1 MSSLERLYAP
11 PEIGA
16 PGKRAAQ
23 GRRRDLLLSGLFV
36 LAMALVAAGT
46 LALLTPG
53 LLGGAYRLHA
63 YFPHARGLTAGI
75 PVLQDGYVIGLVE
88 SVEPVFPGRDRA
100 AERCPAQ
107 TDGAARPSAL
117 PCFRARLRIGGDWP
131 ISADSRAQPGSAG
144 LLQGGAIL
152 VLPGASPVLLAPGDT
167 IAVAPGAPDLPA
179 QLAALTDSLQSLVDR
194 TIAPALASIQRQI
207 ETIGNLL
214 GTDAADPAD
223 RERLTGIFAN
233 LERLSADLE
242 QVVDPEKLTA
252 ILAAVAEVAENLKAV
267 TATLEG
273 RSEDIRQAVGQYGAL
288 AGDIQAVVK
297 ENRPALRS
305 SLDDTQFLLQQ
316 FATSLMPILANLE
329 DATRNLAALTRDLR
343 ANPGVI
349 IRGREVEPET
359 PWFR

>member
-1 MSSLERLYAP
+1 MSALERLYAP

-16 PGKRAAQ
+16 PGKRAGQ
-23 GRRRDLLLSGLFV
+23 RRRRDLILSGLFV
-36 LAMALVAAGT
+36 LAMALAALGT
-46 LALLTPG
+46 LALLIPG
-53 LLGGAYRLHA
+53 LLGGAYRIHA
-63 YFPHARGLTAGI
+63 YFPEARGLTAGI
-75 PVLQDGYVIGLVE
+75 PVLQEGYTIGLVE
-88 SVEPVFPGRDRA
+88 AVEPVFPGRDTDA
-100 AERCPAQ
+100 GDCPAESE
-107 TDGAARPSAL
+107 TAARSLAR
-117 PCFRARLRIGGDWP
+117 PCFRARLRIAGDWP

-144 LLQGGAIL
+144 LLQGAAIL
-152 VLPGASPVLLAPGDT
+152 ILPGESPLLLAAGDS
-167 IAVAPGAPDLPA
+167 IPVAPGAPDLPA
-179 QLAALTDSLQSLVDR
+179 QLAALTDSLQSLVDQ

-214 GTDAADPAD
+214 GTDAAEPAD
-223 RERLTGIFAN
+223 RERLSGIFGN

-242 QVVDPEKLTA
+242 QVVDPERLGA
-252 ILAAVAEVAENLKAV
+252 ILDNVNAMSEDLRRV
-267 TATLEG
+267 TASLEG
-273 RSEDIRQAVGQYGAL
+273 RSEDIRQAVGQYGSL

-316 FATSLMPILANLE
+316 VATNLMPVLTNLE

-349 IRGREVEPET
+349 IRGREVEPQT

>member
-1 MSSLERLYAP
+1 VSALDRLYAP

-16 PGKRAAQ
+16 PGKRAGQ
-23 GRRRDLLLSGLFV
+23 RRRRDLLLSGLFV

-46 LALLTPG
+46 LALLIPG
-53 LLGGAYRLHA
+53 LFGGAYRLHA
-63 YFPHARGLTAGI
+63 YFPQARGLTPGI
-75 PVLQDGYVIGLVE
+75 QVIQEGYVIGLVE
-88 SVEPVFPGRDRA
+88 AVEPVFPGRDTDSAHCPPHASGEARA
-100 AERCPAQ
+100 ALR
-107 TDGAARPSAL
+107 
-117 PCFRARLRIGGDWP
+117 PCFRARLRIAGDWP

-152 VLPGASPVLLAPGDT
+152 ILPGESPVLLGPGDT
-167 IAVAPGAPDLPA
+167 IAVAEGALDLAA

-194 TIAPALASIQRQI
+194 TIAPALTSIQRQI

-223 RERLTGIFAN
+223 RERLSGIFGN

-242 QVVDPEKLTA
+242 QVVDPQRLGA
-252 ILAAVAEVAENLKAV
+252 ILDNVNRMSDDLRRV
-267 TATLEG
+267 TASLEG

-316 FATSLMPILANLE
+316 VATSLMPILTNLE

-349 IRGREVEPET
+349 IRGREVEPQT